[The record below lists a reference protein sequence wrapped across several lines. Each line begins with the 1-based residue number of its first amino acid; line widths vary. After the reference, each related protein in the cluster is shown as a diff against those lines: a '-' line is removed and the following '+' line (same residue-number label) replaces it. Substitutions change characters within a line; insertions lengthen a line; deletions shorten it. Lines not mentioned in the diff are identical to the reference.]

1 MSLLK
6 RVGLNPGY
14 MMTGGVAKNPGVVA
28 VLEEQL
34 GEKLHIVFSD
44 RSQMIFNSNRKT
56 TIRYD
61 WKINRIT
68 IVVVKLF
75 SGL

>member
-1 MSLLK
+1 MDGRIKLCNFQVTEK
-6 RVGLNPGY
+6 Q
-14 MMTGGVAKNPGVVA
+14 
-28 VLEEQL
+28 QL
-34 GEKLHIVFSD
+34 
-44 RSQMIFNSNRKT
+44 
-56 TIRYD
+56 RYD

>member
-34 GEKLHIVFSD
+34 GEKLHK
-44 RSQMIFNSNRKT
+44 MC
-56 TIRYD
+56 IRD
-61 WKINRIT
+61 SST
-68 IVVVKLF
+68 PSLF
-75 SGL
+75 PIHILLYIL